1 MTRHVTLGDLFH
13 FRDVASSLHDRRKVT
28 KLAQNDRQRGREEG
42 MCHLFA
48 SQNPDSYVYETR
60 SIRLN
65 GQSTS
70 IRLERVFWNILEQI
84 AALEGL
90 SVPSFISTLHREVLL
105 MWGPVPNFTSHLR
118 CICLVALEKR
128 ATGMPAASI
137 SGERAERPR
146 HVVGG

>member
-1 MTRHVTLGDLFH
+1 
-13 FRDVASSLHDRRKVT
+13 
-28 KLAQNDRQRGREEG
+28 

-48 SQNPDSYVYETR
+48 SQNPESYVYETR

-70 IRLERVFWNILEQI
+70 IRLEKMFWKILEQI
-84 AALEGL
+84 SAFEGM
-90 SVPSFISTLHREVLL
+90 SVPCFISALHREVLL

-128 ATGMPAASI
+128 ATELPPASLAANNS
-137 SGERAERPR
+137 EHPR
-146 HVVGG
+146 HVVG

>member
-1 MTRHVTLGDLFH
+1 
-13 FRDVASSLHDRRKVT
+13 
-28 KLAQNDRQRGREEG
+28 

-70 IRLERVFWNILEQI
+70 IRLERMFWNILEQI

-90 SVPSFISTLHREVLL
+90 SVPSFISILHREVLL

-128 ATGMPAASI
+128 AAERPAASQ
-137 SGERAERPR
+137 GAPGPEHRR
-146 HVVGG
+146 HVVVG

>member
-1 MTRHVTLGDLFH
+1 
-13 FRDVASSLHDRRKVT
+13 
-28 KLAQNDRQRGREEG
+28 

-70 IRLERVFWNILEQI
+70 IRLERMFWNILEQI
-84 AALEGL
+84 AAREGL
-90 SVPSFISTLHREVLL
+90 SVPSFISTLHNEVLL

-118 CICLVALEKR
+118 CICLVALQQR
-128 ATGMPAASI
+128 ATELPAPPLPVHRP
-137 SGERAERPR
+137 ERER